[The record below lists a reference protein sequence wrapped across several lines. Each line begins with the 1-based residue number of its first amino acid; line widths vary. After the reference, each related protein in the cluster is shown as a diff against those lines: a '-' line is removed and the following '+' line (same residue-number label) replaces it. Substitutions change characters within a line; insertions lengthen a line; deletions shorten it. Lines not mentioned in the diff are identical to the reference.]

1 MRQPKW
7 FASGAQDW
15 LCATEGISVSRQ
27 VCKHRAE
34 KLPDNH
40 SCGARCSEFPACLPP
55 FPPEAIQSLI
65 NAQAEVDWARG
76 NALAV
81 RDLLQAL
88 HGAIQ
93 TGLSQKRR

>member
-1 MRQPKW
+1 
-7 FASGAQDW
+7 
-15 LCATEGISVSRQ
+15 VSRQ

-55 FPPEAIQSLI
+55 FPPEAIQTLI
-65 NAQAEVDWARG
+65 QAQVEWDLARG
-76 NALAV
+76 TALAV
-81 RDLLQAL
+81 GDLLQAL

-93 TGLSQKRR
+93 TGLSQKRQ